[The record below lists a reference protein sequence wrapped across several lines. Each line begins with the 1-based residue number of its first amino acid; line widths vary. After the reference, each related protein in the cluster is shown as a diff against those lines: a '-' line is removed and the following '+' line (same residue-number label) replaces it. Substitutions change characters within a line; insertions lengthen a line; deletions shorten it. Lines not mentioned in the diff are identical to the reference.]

1 MESTPPAPVEHSIAD
16 AQGGQMLVICT
27 ACGQPQRMAAP
38 DRGAVVVC
46 CRCGL
51 AIARGGADSLSRTA
65 ALSLAAL
72 IMYVP
77 ANIYPILSM
86 RLYGAYSESTIWDGC
101 VSLFQRG
108 EWLVASIVFLAS
120 IVIPLFKLLG
130 LFFLTTTA
138 RRRSVRQQRQRTLVF
153 RAIGM
158 MGPWAMLDVFLLSVL
173 VALVKLKQLATVL
186 PGPGLI
192 AFTAVVVL
200 TILAVASFDPRLIWP
215 QAEKR

>member
-1 MESTPPAPVEHSIAD
+1 
-16 AQGGQMLVICT
+16 
-27 ACGQPQRMAAP
+27 MAAP
-38 DRGAVVVC
+38 ERSTVVTC

-51 AIARGGADSLSRTA
+51 VIARGATGSLSRTA
-65 ALSLAAL
+65 ALSVAAL

-101 VSLFQRG
+101 VSLFERG
-108 EWLVASIVFLAS
+108 EWLVATIVFLAS
-120 IVIPLFKLLG
+120 ILIPLFKLLG
-130 LFFLTTTA
+130 LFFLTTEA
-138 RRRSVRQQRQRTLVF
+138 RRQSVRRQRQRTLVF

-200 TILAVASFDPRLIWP
+200 TILAVASFDPKLIWP
-215 QAEKR
+215 QTDVR